1 MERMD
6 ANAEASTRG
15 RTIRRRTMRRTWLR
29 LALVAALGTTFFI
42 AAPLVAQTTAK
53 PKPVES
59 SAADEQPEVDDS
71 FLGLIRAGGEVGY
84 TIIFLSVVAV
94 SLAIEHMLTIRRKT
108 LIPPGLAEKVRDL
121 LRAGQYGQAD
131 QQCKLQP
138 SVLASVLQAG
148 IGEIDGG
155 WAVVEKAMEDA
166 MGEQAA
172 KLHRK
177 AEYISVIGNIAP
189 MLGLLGT
196 VIGMIAA
203 FSVVAKSEGTANAAK
218 LATGIYEALV
228 TTVEGLVVAIP
239 ALGVYAIFR
248 NRIDGLVA
256 ETAFVAQHVFAPLRR
271 LTAGG
276 QSPPPPPA
284 PTARRSPPPPPIAG
298 PA

>member
-1 MERMD
+1 MERID
-6 ANAEASTRG
+6 ANAEAST
-15 RTIRRRTMRRTWLR
+15 RRRTMRRTWLR

-53 PKPVES
+53 PKAVES
-59 SAADEQPEVDDS
+59 SAAEEQPEVDDS
-71 FLGLIRAGGEVGY
+71 FLGLIRAGREVGY

-256 ETAFVAQHVFAPLRR
+256 ETAYVAQHVFAPLRR
-271 LTAGG
+271 LTAAG
-276 QSPPPPPA
+276 QLPPPPA